1 MVDCNALMM
10 EKQRLVSVTD
20 LSAYQFCTRALYLR
34 LVLGLR
40 EPVKP
45 VMLLGGIRHRIYDEA
60 NKREE
65 GIVNQIA
72 GGMDRQSILSLFSDA
87 YNEILQDSVSKSS
100 LQLGNL
106 GMDGISVASQL
117 GPAVLSQAHSRADE
131 IISFSSK
138 AKLFGSDLWEA
149 LTPKI
154 ITELSVRSKRL
165 RLKGVVDRIEIY
177 GNEYVPV
184 EIKTGR
190 TPSEGVWPDHR
201 LQIASYMLLLNDKF
215 NVNVKEGMVKYV
227 ATDQTRQ
234 VVMNPFLEYE
244 ITAAVNDLFNLV
256 ESPDVPESCG
266 KSYCGVCRMGEN
278 YENLMIKRP
287 VRR

>member
-1 MVDCNALMM
+1 M
-10 EKQRLVSVTD
+10 EKQRLISVTD

-65 GIVNQIA
+65 GIVKQIA

-87 YNEILQDSVSKSS
+87 YNEIFRDAISKSS

-106 GMDGISVASQL
+106 GMNAAEVASQL
-117 GPAVLSQAHSRADE
+117 EPAVLSQAYSRADE

-138 AKLFGSDLWEA
+138 AKLLGSDLWDA

-165 RLKGVVDRIEIY
+165 RLKGIVDRIEIY

-190 TPSEGVWPDHR
+190 TPSEGVWPDHK
-201 LQIASYMLLLNDKF
+201 LQIVSYMLLLNDKF
-215 NVNVKEGMVKYV
+215 NVNVKAGMVKYV
-227 ATDQTRQ
+227 PTDQTRQ
-234 VVMNPFLEYE
+234 LVMNPFMEYE
-244 ITAAVNDLFNLV
+244 ITAAVNDVFNLI
-256 ESPDVPESCG
+256 ENPDVPEPCG
-266 KSYCGVCRMGEN
+266 KSYCTVCRMGEN
-278 YENLMIKRP
+278 YENLMIRQP

>member
-1 MVDCNALMM
+1 MM
-10 EKQRLVSVTD
+10 EKQRLISVTD
-20 LSAYQFCTRALYLR
+20 LCAYQFCIRALYLR
-34 LVLGLR
+34 IVLGLR

-45 VMLLGGIRHRIYDEA
+45 VMLLGSIRHRIYDEA

-65 GIVNQIA
+65 GIVKQIA
-72 GGMDRQSILSLFSDA
+72 GSMDRQSILSLFSDA
-87 YNEILQDSVSKSS
+87 YKEILRDAVSKSS
-100 LQLGNL
+100 SQFGNL
-106 GMDGISVASQL
+106 GMDGTSVASQL
-117 GPAVLSQAHSRADE
+117 GPTVLLQAHSRADE

-138 AKLFGSDLWEA
+138 AKLLGSDLWEA

-165 RLKGVVDRIEIY
+165 RLKGIVDRIEIY

-201 LQIASYMLLLNDKF
+201 IQLVSYMLLLNDKF

-234 VVMNPFLEYE
+234 VVMNPFMEYE
-244 ITAAVNDLFNLV
+244 ITAAVNDVFNLI
-256 ESPDVPESCG
+256 ENPDVPEPCG
-266 KSYCGVCRMGEN
+266 KSYCTVCRMGEN
-278 YENLMIKRP
+278 YESLMIKQP

>member
-1 MVDCNALMM
+1 MK
-10 EKQRLVSVTD
+10 KQRLISVTD
-20 LSAYQFCTRALYLR
+20 LCAYKFCIRSLYLK

-45 VMLLGGIRHRIYDEA
+45 VMLLGGIRHRIYDQA

-65 GIVNQIA
+65 GIVTQIA
-72 GGMDRQSILSLFSDA
+72 SGTDRQRILALFSEA
-87 YNEILQDSVSKSS
+87 YNEILQDSVSKYSS
-100 LQLGNL
+100 QLGNL
-106 GMDGISVASQL
+106 GIMDGTSVASQL
-117 GPAVLSQAHSRADE
+117 EPAVLSQAHSRADE

-154 ITELSVRSKRL
+154 ITELSVRSTKF
-165 RLKGVVDRIEIY
+165 RLKGIVDRVEVY

-201 LQIASYMLLLNDKF
+201 IQLASYMLLLNDKF
-215 NVNVKEGMVKYV
+215 NANVKEGLVKYV

-234 VVMNPFLEYE
+234 IVMNPFMEYE
-244 ITAAVNDLFNLV
+244 VTAAVNDVFKLIEN
-256 ESPDVPESCG
+256 PDVPDPCG
-266 KSYCGVCRMGEN
+266 KSYCGVCRIWERTT
-278 YENLMIKRP
+278 KA
-287 VRR
+287 